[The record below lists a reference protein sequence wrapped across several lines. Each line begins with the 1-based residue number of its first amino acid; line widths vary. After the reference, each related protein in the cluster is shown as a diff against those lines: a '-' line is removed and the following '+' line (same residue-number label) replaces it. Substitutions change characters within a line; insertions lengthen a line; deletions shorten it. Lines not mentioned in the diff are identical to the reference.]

1 MGAMK
6 SFRTLLIPA
15 TAVLLFL
22 LLGVPAAA
30 QANCDHSGDPI
41 RSITKKNA
49 RAAIGCL
56 FNKERSAKNVK
67 RVGNLTEA
75 AQGHSKVMA
84 RQGCLSHQCSGE
96 PNLPERVS
104 RTGYLRGSSNY
115 KLGEIIIAG
124 PAKSTSRQV
133 VSRWVNSSGHRA
145 VLMDSAF
152 DHVGVGLAMRNGSV
166 YVTGDFGSN

>member
-6 SFRTLLIPA
+6 SPKTFLIPA

-22 LLGVPAAA
+22 LLGMPATA
-30 QANCDHSGDPI
+30 QANCDHSGDPV

-67 RVGNLTEA
+67 RHGNLTQA

-96 PNLPERVS
+96 PSLPQRVS

-115 KLGEIIIAG
+115 KLGEIILSG
-124 PAKSTSRQV
+124 PANSSAREI

-145 VLMDSAF
+145 VLVDGTY
-152 DHVGVGLAMRNGSV
+152 DHVGIGLAMRNGNV
-166 YVTGDFGSN
+166 FATGDFGSK